1 MSVMESI
8 KTRINAMDDGFQHP
22 ACLCCIF
29 LKFSHADDYTGVG
42 RQTRRDAPYGR
53 PLKTQFD

>member
-29 LKFSHADDYTGVG
+29 LKFSHADDWAVWE
-42 RQTRRDAPYGR
+42 
-53 PLKTQFD
+53 KCCII